1 MPFNLQRYFFQWV
14 KTHDHMKQLIHLFF
28 LALLLSACGESPQQA
43 GETIN
48 SATVYFG
55 GDILTMEGDEP
66 QYAEA
71 IVVRDGKIAFVGA
84 KDQAMESAGAGHRMV
99 DLQGK
104 TLLPGFIDAHGH
116 LMNAGFQALSAN
128 LLPPPDGGGKD
139 IAALIDITDEWAE
152 ENPKFIEKAGWII
165 GFGYDDAQLTEKQH
179 PTADDLDK
187 VSTDIPVLFV
197 HQSGHLGVMNHKGLE
212 EVGYLKGVEDPKG
225 GLIRREEGTQVP
237 NGVLEEMALFIPLS
251 TLFGKATD
259 EDNQTL
265 VKAGI
270 QAYTRFGFTTAQE
283 GRASDGA
290 CNTYF
295 AMAEKGVLPIDVV
308 AYPDIQAFGDYMK
321 SVGSQ
326 SEFTNRF
333 RIGGVKLSLDGSPQ
347 GKTAWLTQPY
357 KVPPHGQPA
366 SYKGYPAIEDFEEVK
381 GYVATAFANDW
392 QILAHCNG
400 DAAIDQYIRA
410 VRAAAD
416 EHGNED
422 RRTVVIHAQTT
433 REDQLDSM
441 KALGMIP
448 SFFSMHT
455 YYWGDWHR
463 EETLGEER
471 AQRISPTGSALR
483 RGMLLTNHHD
493 APVANPDALRILDAA
508 VNRTTRTGKLLGA
521 DQRMTPY
528 QALKS
533 LTEWA
538 AYQYFDEDIKGI
550 LAEGKL
556 ADFVIL
562 DKNPLKIDPQ
572 NLHKLQVIETIK
584 EGEAVY
590 RKEGD
595 ELGMN

>member
-1 MPFNLQRYFFQWV
+1 M
-14 KTHDHMKQLIHLFF
+14 DMKHLISLFF
-28 LALLLSACGESPQQA
+28 LALLLAGCGESPQQTS
-43 GETIN
+43 ETDN
-48 SATVYFG
+48 PATVYFG

-71 IVVRDGKIAFVGA
+71 VVVRDGKIAFVGA
-84 KDQAMESAGAGHRMV
+84 SDEAMKAAGAGHRMV
-99 DLQGK
+99 DLKGK

-128 LLPPPDGGGKD
+128 LLPPPDGDGSD
-139 IAALIDITDEWAE
+139 IAALIAITKKWAE
-152 ENPKFIEKAGWII
+152 ESPKFIEKAGWII

-179 PTADDLDK
+179 PTADDLDQ
-187 VSTDIPVLFV
+187 VSEDIPVLFI

-212 EVGYLKGVEDPKG
+212 TVGYTDGVKDPKG
-225 GLIRREEGTQVP
+225 GLIRRVAGTQKP
-237 NGVLEEMALFIPLS
+237 NGVLEEMAVFIPLF
-251 TLFGKATD
+251 TLLGDATD

-265 VKAGI
+265 IKAGI
-270 QAYTRFGFTTAQE
+270 KAYTRYGFTTAQE
-283 GRASDGA
+283 GRVNDAA
-290 CNTYF
+290 CQTYLT
-295 AMAEKGVLPIDVV
+295 MAGQGPLPIDVV
-308 AYPDIQAFGDYMK
+308 AYPDIQAYGDYIK
-321 SVGSQ
+321 SVGTQ

-357 KVPPHGQPA
+357 KVPPPGQPA

-392 QILAHCNG
+392 QIIAHCNG

-416 EHGNED
+416 EHGNDD

-463 EETLGEER
+463 DETLGEER

-483 RGMLLTNHHD
+483 RGMVLTNHHD

-533 LTEWA
+533 ITEWA
-538 AYQYFDEDIKGI
+538 AYQYFDEDIKGT